1 MSGDA
6 ADAKL
11 QALLLLARSAR
22 GAAMADLIARATAE
36 PGLHAFG
43 ELLALPAAAGLAG
56 SLHAPALALLEL
68 FAHGD
73 WAAYAAAPPGAFGA
87 PLSAAQERK
96 LRLLTVVGLAA
107 GRRSLGYSEL
117 LAATGLGEDARALE
131 ELLIAGGL
139 YGGALKGRLD
149 QRARCFL
156 VEDAAP
162 RDVPR
167 ERLGAVAATL
177 EGWLARARA
186 ALGAVEATGAWA
198 AEAGA
203 AAAARRAAAEGA
215 AAAETHA
222 RAAADLAAAADPGGA
237 LGAGGGAGDEG
248 AAEAFAL
255 LPGGDEGARPAA
267 GARVT
272 KRRR

>member
-1 MSGDA
+1 MSGNA

-11 QALLLLARSAR
+11 QALLLLARGAR
-22 GAAMADLIARATAE
+22 GAAMADLIASATAE

-56 SLHAPALALLEL
+56 SPHAPALALLEL

-73 WAAYAAAPPGAFGA
+73 WAAYAAASPGAFGA
-87 PLSAAQERK
+87 PLSAVQERK

-107 GRRSLGYSEL
+107 GRRSLGYGEL
-117 LAATGLGEDARALE
+117 LAATGLGDDARALE
-131 ELLIAGGL
+131 ELLIAGGV
-139 YGGALKGRLD
+139 YGGALKGLLD

-186 ALGAVEATGAWA
+186 ALGAVEETGAWA

-215 AAAETHA
+215 AAAEARAA

-237 LGAGGGAGDEG
+237 LGGGAGDEG

-255 LPGGDEGARPAA
+255 LPGGDESARPAA